1 MSILQYP
8 EANNINSTH
17 LHVWNNATFDST
29 KENINPSPPLSDSN
43 IDDEIQQIENE
54 MKRLSSKLEALRLHK
69 AKTVEKKGRIVS
81 SKFMEPKI
89 ETFVKGLGEES
100 GKNKIEETPKTKV
113 KNFNNM
119 VRRGLSLG
127 PSEIVRSRKVVDD
140 AVTPVT
146 AMHSRRKSCFLKPP
160 EVGDDRVNSI
170 LQGQNRKQA
179 VTADFFGSR
188 KVFDDAVTPV
198 TAMPSRRKS
207 CFLKPPEVDDG
218 RVSSI
223 LQGRNRRQAATTDF
237 LGSRKFL
244 KKEEEVLALV
254 NPRKLFKEGGK
265 SVPDK
270 KLLKTGR
277 VVASRY
283 NQISSNSVAID
294 ARKRLGQSSAMKLQL
309 SGSVTGKRVLPEN
322 DKDDS
327 VGRCDKRR
335 ASSVRVKKRWE
346 IPGEVKKPLLSSSS
360 SSSPSVK
367 DMGNVML
374 PKIRALRCSDES
386 VRDSGAAKRVAEL
399 TGKRS
404 YFCSD
409 KDADESVCKFL
420 DLEEEEEEDA
430 NEEEHNLAR
439 FGETFWFR
447 LV

>member
-8 EANNINSTH
+8 EATSINSTQ
-17 LHVWNNATFDST
+17 LHVWNNAAFDST
-29 KENINPSPPLSDSN
+29 KENINPISESN
-43 IDDEIQQIENE
+43 IDDEIQEIENE

-69 AKTVEKKGRIVS
+69 AKTVEKKGRVVS

-100 GKNKIEETPKTKV
+100 VKNKIEETPKTKV

-119 VRRGLSLG
+119 IRRGLSLG

-146 AMHSRRKSCFLKPP
+146 TMQSRRKSCFLKPP
-160 EVGDDRVNSI
+160 EVDDERVNSI

-179 VTADFFGSR
+179 VTTDFLGSR
-188 KVFDDAVTPV
+188 KVVDDAATPV
-198 TAMPSRRKS
+198 TAMQSRRKS
-207 CFLKPPEVDDG
+207 CFLKPPEVDDE
-218 RVSSI
+218 RVNSI
-223 LQGRNRRQAATTDF
+223 LQGQNRRQTATTDF

-265 SVPDK
+265 SVPNK

-283 NQISSNSVAID
+283 NQINSNSVAID
-294 ARKRLGQSSAMKLQL
+294 ARKRLGQSSAMKLPL

-327 VGRCDKRR
+327 GGRCDKRR

-346 IPGEVKKPLLSSSS
+346 IPGEVKKPSLSSSS
-360 SSSPSVK
+360 SSSSS
-367 DMGNVML
+367 VML
-374 PKIRALRCSDES
+374 PKIKALRCSNES
-386 VRDSGAAKRVAEL
+386 ARDSGAAKRVAEL

-404 YFCSD
+404 YFCAD
-409 KDADESVCKFL
+409 NDADESVCKFL
-420 DLEEEEEEDA
+420 NLEEEEEE
-430 NEEEHNLAR
+430 E
-439 FGETFWFR
+439 
-447 LV
+447 

>member
-8 EANNINSTH
+8 ESNTIKSTQ
-17 LHVWNNATFDST
+17 LHVWNNAAFDST
-29 KENINPSPPLSDSN
+29 KENINPLSESN
-43 IDDEIQQIENE
+43 IDHEIHQIENE

-69 AKTVEKKGRIVS
+69 AKTVEKKGKIVS

-89 ETFVKGLGEES
+89 ETFVKGLGEDS
-100 GKNKIEETPKTKV
+100 VKNKIEETPKTKV
-113 KNFNNM
+113 KNFNNV

-140 AVTPVT
+140 AVTPLT
-146 AMHSRRKSCFLKPP
+146 AAM
-160 EVGDDRVNSI
+160 
-170 LQGQNRKQA
+170 QN
-179 VTADFFGSR
+179 
-188 KVFDDAVTPV
+188 
-198 TAMPSRRKS
+198 RRKS
-207 CFLKPPEVDDG
+207 CFLKPPEVDDE
-218 RVSSI
+218 RVNSI
-223 LQGRNRRQAATTDF
+223 LQIQNRRQGANTEF

-244 KKEEEVLALV
+244 KKEEEDLALV

-294 ARKRLGQSSAMKLQL
+294 ARKRLGQSSAMKLPL

-346 IPGEVKKPLLSSSS
+346 IPGEVIVYKSGEGEKKKPLLSSSS
-360 SSSPSVK
+360 SSSSGK
-367 DMGNVML
+367 NMGNVML
-374 PKIRALRCSDES
+374 PKIRALRCSNES
-386 VRDSGAAKRVAEL
+386 ARDSGAAKRVAEL

-404 YFCSD
+404 YFCPD

-420 DLEEEEEEDA
+420 NLEEEED
-430 NEEEHNLAR
+430 
-439 FGETFWFR
+439 
-447 LV
+447 